1 MELPLIGYVGSADLV
16 LAAFFLMMLITG
28 LVRGLG
34 GELRWLIAALLSLFA
49 SLNPTLH
56 EQATGLLSFLS
67 DEAARATAYVGVY
80 YIAHFLIMLILNRA
94 TPLGEIKL
102 TGPLFRAFGG
112 LSALL
117 RAFIDATMFI
127 ILAAGWK
134 IPWSSL
140 YRESGLADFIVNIW
154 HKMGFLSEMYAAFTI
169 NKFTNF

>member
-1 MELPLIGYVGSADLV
+1 MELPLIGYVGPADLV
-16 LAAFFLMMLITG
+16 LAAFFLMMLLTG

-34 GELRWLIAALLSLFA
+34 GELRWLIAALVSLFV

-56 EQATGLLSFLS
+56 DQITGGLYFLS
-67 DEAARATAYVGVY
+67 DEAARATAYAGVY
-80 YIAHFLIMLILNRA
+80 YIAHLVTMIILNRA

-102 TGPLFRAFGG
+102 AGLLFRMFGG

-134 IPWSSL
+134 IPWGSL
-140 YRESGLADFIVNIW
+140 YRESGLADLIVDIW
-154 HKMGFLSEMYAAFTI
+154 HRMGFLSELYAAFTI